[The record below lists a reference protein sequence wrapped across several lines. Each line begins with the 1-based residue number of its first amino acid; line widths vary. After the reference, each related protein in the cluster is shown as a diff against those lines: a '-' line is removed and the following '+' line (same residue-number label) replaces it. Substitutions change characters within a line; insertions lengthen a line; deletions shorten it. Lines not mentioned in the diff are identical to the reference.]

1 VNNSARFSSGEP
13 APGAGRVVASRL
25 QSDRLALTGRA
36 GQGVVAYRSEFLH
49 LWVIGPAELDPQAVI
64 EGLAD
69 LERAAFG
76 LPQGVIPP
84 PGIGLPVEVQHAL
97 AGIQFLKDT
106 LWEWRPECVG
116 LIRFEGR
123 AFAIRT
129 GLEVQLEQLTGAP
142 TRWRWHEWEDGSPLA
157 WMELAAAEVW
167 RLGVQ
172 QVSGALFAHY
182 RPALAPVPELST
194 DADSFAAAAQAAAH
208 AAEYPAT
215 STPGPDAHVRE
226 SRQARRRRHRRET
239 AREEPAHE
247 PAPEL
252 ELAPAPEPVP
262 PVAPE
267 PEPQVMRE
275 PEPQVTPEPEPEVT
289 PEPEPEPEVPRE
301 PEPEVVMEPT
311 AYVEPTLI
319 PRVTIPTPARA
330 PTPLRMPTPARAP
343 QRTPARVPASPR
355 QLATPRLAPGLKLRL
370 PRIDSWP
377 RTIVFG
383 SAASVLVI
391 ALIVAGI
398 AARKPIAA
406 LVVGRYALALETSP
420 AGARVRVDGKP
431 VAGRTPLTLAL
442 TPGDHVVELNYGDYA
457 KAGFTIE
464 GARGDALKRTFAW
477 TGALGVA
484 SADSSVRLAVKLDGK
499 SLGHAPLWQETVPVG
514 RHRLAFSAP
523 GVRAWEEEVQVR
535 SGQSARVTAVPVKV
549 PPYGLVTARAQ
560 LVSSD
565 GVEDLDGMPVFV
577 DGVSAGVTPVDLKL
591 VPGPH
596 SIRIARGGGAP
607 SIHMIDVQPG
617 GRFFASAEFGRP
629 ADPLVAFDPPAKLAR
644 AAPPTIT
651 VRLAAELP
659 LPIRQ
664 ASLYVRPDGGAFARM
679 PIAWTTVNGR
689 GQGTFTFPLDRLG
702 SARTVSYYVEI
713 ETREGEEYYSELRTV
728 PIVP

>member
-1 VNNSARFSSGEP
+1 MNNSARFSSGEP
-13 APGAGRVVASRL
+13 APGAGRVVASRP

-36 GQGVVAYRSEFLH
+36 GQGVIAYRSEFLH
-49 LWVIGPAELDPQAVI
+49 LWVIGPADLDPQAVI

-76 LPQGVIPP
+76 LPQGVVPP
-84 PGIGLPVEVQHAL
+84 PGIALPVEVQHAL

-106 LWEWRPECVG
+106 LWPWHPECAG

-129 GLEVQLEQLTGAP
+129 GIEVQLEQLTGAP
-142 TRWRWHEWEDGSPLA
+142 TRWRWHEWEGGSPLA

-167 RLGVQ
+167 RLGIQ

-182 RPALAPVPELST
+182 RPALAPVPELAT
-194 DADSFAAAAQAAAH
+194 DADSFAAAAQAAALD
-208 AAEYPAT
+208 AMQVAT
-215 STPGPDAHVRE
+215 HPPGPDARVRE
-226 SRQARRRRHRRET
+226 SRQARRRRHRRTT
-239 AREEPAHE
+239 AHHGPVALPVVPRPVIELPPSIVLPPAPEAEPAAAAE
-247 PAPEL
+247 PTDAPSPEL
-252 ELAPAPEPVP
+252 ELQPAPALETAPALAPEPGLESASEP
-262 PVAPE
+262 PVTAE
-267 PEPQVMRE
+267 PV
-275 PEPQVTPEPEPEVT
+275 
-289 PEPEPEPEVPRE
+289 
-301 PEPEVVMEPT
+301 
-311 AYVEPTLI
+311 AHVEPTPI
-319 PRVTIPTPARA
+319 PRVTIPKPARV
-330 PTPLRMPTPARAP
+330 PTPLRVPK
-343 QRTPARVPASPR
+343 PARVPASPR
-355 QLATPRLAPGLKLRL
+355 QIATPRVARGLKLRL

-377 RTIVFG
+377 RTMIFG
-383 SAASVLVI
+383 SAASLLVI
-391 ALIVAGI
+391 GLIVAGI
-398 AARKPIAA
+398 AARKPISA

-431 VAGRTPLTLAL
+431 VAGRTPITLAL
-442 TPGDHVVELNYGDYA
+442 EPGDHTVELNYGDYA
-457 KAGFTIE
+457 KAVFTIE

-484 SADSSVRLAVKLDGK
+484 SADSSVRLAVKFDGK
-499 SLGHAPLWQETVPVG
+499 PLGHAPLWQETVPVG

-523 GVRAWEEEVQVR
+523 GVRPWEEEVQVR
-535 SGQSARVTAVPVKV
+535 AGQSARVTAVPVKV

-565 GVEDLDGMPVFV
+565 GVEDLDGMAVFV

-591 VPGPH
+591 APGPH
-596 SIRIARGGGAP
+596 SIRIAHQGGAP
-607 SIHMIDVQPG
+607 SIHLIDVQAG

-651 VRLAAELP
+651 VRLAADLP

-664 ASLYVRPDGGAFARM
+664 ASLYLRPDGGAFARL
-679 PIAWTTVNGR
+679 PIAWTTANGR
-689 GQGTFTFPLDRLG
+689 NQGSFTFPLERLG

-713 ETREGEEYYSELRTV
+713 ETREGEEYYSELRTI